1 MAKSGGSDQFANLAV
16 ITVAE
21 AVAGTLAFKK
31 LETGISLFEK
41 LAWILHRVEYEY
53 DVNATQFN
61 TSGDAME
68 CGLSTSDQISSI
80 ASTNAAVIDRFRCM
94 RADYGTA
101 ASSYLFTSPFV
112 KDFTNLPGGGI
123 IVPPNPLY
131 AFVKGT
137 GLAAVAG
144 YTIRIFYTN
153 KPLEPDQFWELVE
166 ARRIISAS

>member
-1 MAKSGGSDQFANLAV
+1 MDKKGGADQFANLAV

-21 AVAGTLAFKK
+21 AAAGTLAFKK

-41 LAWILHRVEYEY
+41 LAWIIHRLEYEY
-53 DVNATQFN
+53 DMNATQFN
-61 TSGDAME
+61 GTGDSME
-68 CGLSTSDQISSI
+68 MGCCTSDQITTI

-94 RADYGTA
+94 RADYGAAA
-101 ASSYLFTSPFV
+101 ASYQFTSPFV

-123 IVPPNPLY
+123 IIPPNPLY

-144 YTIRIFYTN
+144 FTLRIFYTN
-153 KPLEPDQFWELVE
+153 RPLAADEFWELVE